1 MIKNLRNKIRGI
13 KLRSSFSGRVNSCWR
28 RRKPGRLVITGGE
41 QELYPQGL
49 PTSGGS
55 RILCLWWLMGRVF
68 LFGGLMGNKRRRR
81 ETAIA
86 EGKKP
91 LTTRGSGERRELPQ
105 RGLGRSPRNRRNFEH
120 FKRKW
125 STFLDPVNITF
136 LNN

>member
-1 MIKNLRNKIRGI
+1 M
-13 KLRSSFSGRVNSCWR
+13 F
-28 RRKPGRLVITGGE
+28 GGAN
-41 QELYPQGL
+41 GA
-49 PTSGGS
+49 
-55 RILCLWWLMGRVF
+55 VF
-68 LFGGLMGNKRRRR
+68 LFGGLMGIKSRRR

-91 LTTRGSGERRELPQ
+91 LTTRGVDERCKLPQ

-125 STFLDPVNITF
+125 STFLDPVNLTF